1 MILLDFSSIAMS
13 SIFPRIDDYDEDKDL
28 IRHTML
34 NIIRKYNVDYRDK
47 YGETI
52 VCFDAGNSW
61 RRQKFAP
68 YKANRRK
75 NRDNSMHDWNGI
87 FNMVNQV
94 REDIIELSPYRCIFV
109 DGCEADDAIGW
120 IVHNQHDTD
129 EHMLIVSPD
138 NDFKQLQ
145 CYENVVQYS
154 NIQKKWIKCK
164 DAEEELWMKIVKG
177 DTGDGVP
184 NILSDD
190 EVLITEGARQTPVTQ
205 KQLKMLQEDPNT
217 WPTRI
222 QKNWL
227 RNKDLIDLQMTPPEY
242 TSQIQQQFNQEPKGN
257 IQLWM
262 NYLMKHKMKLLLES
276 LDDFEIRY

>member
-1 MILLDFSSIAMS
+1 MILIYFSSIAMS

-75 NRDNSMHDWNGI
+75 NRDNSIHDWNGI

-120 IVHNQHDTD
+120 IAHNENNDDHL
-129 EHMLIVSPD
+129 LIVSPD

-145 CYENVVQYS
+145 CYDNVVQYS

-242 TSQIQQQFNQEPKGN
+242 KSQIQQQFNQEPKGN